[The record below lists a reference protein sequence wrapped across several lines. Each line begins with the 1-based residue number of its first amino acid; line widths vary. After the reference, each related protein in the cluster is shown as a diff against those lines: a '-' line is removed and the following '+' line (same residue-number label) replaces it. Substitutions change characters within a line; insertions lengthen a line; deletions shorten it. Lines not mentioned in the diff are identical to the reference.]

1 MNTKVAVRFFVF
13 ILLGTAIA
21 WFEWEG
27 VKLVWLQRVLFNS
40 AEFLLFLTGTELIKQ
55 VFFFFYR
62 KKNGL
67 PSSQN
72 NNVIQAI
79 VNIHR
84 ILVAFVLIGTLL
96 SFFNIHF
103 KDLVTS
109 MSIVAAAI
117 AILSKD
123 YVSNIIS
130 GMIIAFSRELEIG
143 NQIKVGEHKG
153 KIEELT
159 ISKVVLINDDDDVI
173 YIPYNIAYSTEIINY
188 SKRTIKKTS
197 IEFSLKPGI
206 VSSVEE
212 LEKYIKEVIK
222 EYKAFIEPNSYNLKT
237 EHIKKDYVD
246 YKFQYILRE
255 PNQKLEREIKRLTI
269 RSVVNLIESN
279 TKG

>member
-1 MNTKVAVRFFVF
+1 MIKKVAIRFLVF

-27 VKLVWLQRVLFNS
+27 IKPIWLQRVLLNS
-40 AEFLLFLTGTELIKQ
+40 AEFLLFLTGTELVKQ

-67 PSSQN
+67 PSYQN

-84 ILVAFVLIGTLL
+84 ILVVFVFFGTLL

-103 KDLVTS
+103 KDLITS
-109 MSIVAAAI
+109 MSIVAAAL

-130 GMIIAFSRELEIG
+130 GMIIAFGRELEIG
-143 NQIKVGEHKG
+143 NQIKIGVHKG

-212 LEKYIKEVIK
+212 LEQYIKVAIK
-222 EYKAFIEPNSYNLKT
+222 EHALYIEPSSYNLKT
-237 EHIKKDYVD
+237 EHIKKGHVD

-269 RSVVNLIESN
+269 RSLVTLIESEI
-279 TKG
+279 KV

>member
-1 MNTKVAVRFFVF
+1 MYFSHMNTKVAVRFFVF

-143 NQIKVGEHKG
+143 NQIKEKVG
-153 KIEELT
+153 
-159 ISKVVLINDDDDVI
+159 
-173 YIPYNIAYSTEIINY
+173 
-188 SKRTIKKTS
+188 
-197 IEFSLKPGI
+197 
-206 VSSVEE
+206 
-212 LEKYIKEVIK
+212 
-222 EYKAFIEPNSYNLKT
+222 
-237 EHIKKDYVD
+237 
-246 YKFQYILRE
+246 RE
-255 PNQKLEREIKRLTI
+255 PLNWINQ
-269 RSVVNLIESN
+269 
-279 TKG
+279 